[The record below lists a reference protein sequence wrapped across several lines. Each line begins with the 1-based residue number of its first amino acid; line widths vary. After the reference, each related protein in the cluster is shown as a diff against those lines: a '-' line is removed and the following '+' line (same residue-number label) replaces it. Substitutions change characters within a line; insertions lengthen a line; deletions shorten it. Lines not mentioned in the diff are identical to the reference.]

1 MSWLLI
7 VLIGGAWA
15 AQTWFA
21 WRQSQVFM
29 AEVRRLRRRGRVA
42 VGRAG
47 PRRFGRAAFAAVAAD
62 SSDRVVEVVALTGIT
77 VWARPRTVAV
87 WDGEPLAALRAVDE
101 DADRVT
107 RAASEAVRALLAP
120 TREGPPG
127 EGSADDELVAED
139 GSPAADLRVA
149 TSEHRG

>member
-1 MSWLLI
+1 MTWLLI
-7 VLIGGAWA
+7 ALIAGAWA

-21 WRQSQVFM
+21 WRQSQAFL
-29 AEVRRLRRRGRVA
+29 AEVQRLRRRGRVA

-87 WDGEPLAALRAVDE
+87 WDGEPLAALHAVDD

-120 TREGPPG
+120 TPEDPPD
-127 EGSADDELVAED
+127 ENWADDDLVAED
-139 GSPAADLRVA
+139 EPPAADLRVT
-149 TSEHRG
+149 TSERRG